1 MRLIPLFDKIY
12 DHKKHLGMIYRS
24 NLAFEVE
31 KIGYQIEISGKEC
44 FFELSLVSKEV
55 RDLFSTRSKKIR
67 EFSGPNATQKELE
80 KSALLTRSSKKQNSK
95 ENYQQ
100 IWQEKIKELSHL
112 KESPAL
118 KGKLDE
124 MIELSKNII
133 TKTEKF
139 FKEIGLNQKQSSSKN
154 AEAAVDYAIKH
165 LSERNTVFNH
175 QKLFEIAMQDKL
187 SLDRP
192 SDIEQQIKHL
202 IKQGK
207 LLTGS
212 KEGYTTKELLDKEL
226 AIIEIMKAGK
236 QQHQPI
242 ITKPID
248 QYLDP
253 KLNLNDG
260 QKNSANLILT
270 TKDRVIG
277 IQGFAGVGKT
287 YMLKT
292 VNNIASEQGYELLGL
307 SPTGSAARNL
317 NDQSNIKSITLQ
329 WFLSEAGYAGVAQ
342 GRGTKEGRED
352 MSKEF
357 KNKIVVVDEAAMIS
371 SGQMK
376 DLLTIS
382 NKLNFKLVLV
392 GDEKQIDAVEAG
404 SPFAFLPE
412 AGMKIAYMTDI
423 IRQAKKPSDELNP
436 HYDQIK
442 QTNLRSA
449 IYDSIDKEI
458 SSSFS
463 KITIAE
469 AKIPDGEF
477 IEYAEFNKMIL
488 HSMTNHFLSLDQD
501 QRKSTLI
508 IIPAND
514 ARGYINDLISC
525 ALYQE
530 RCIEAKKNNNYSI
543 DSQIAIKDQKRST
556 IFKNTNFTE
565 AEKTRGYN
573 LKNLET
579 LRQDHAKKMKESDL
593 VYRVALHK
601 RY

>member
-1 MRLIPLFDKIY
+1 
-12 DHKKHLGMIYRS
+12 MIYRS